1 MLEKSQLFNSTPVA
15 VFLLRVIL
23 SDFLLFFPPF
33 PSSDTFVNLK
43 KKKKKKKP
51 RKELTFLLGYISS
64 ALWLGM
70 IDCQED

>member
-23 SDFLLFFPPF
+23 SDFLFFFPLF
-33 PSSDTFVNLK
+33 PSSDRFVNLK
-43 KKKKKKKP
+43 KKNQP
-51 RKELTFLLGYISS
+51 RKELTFLLGYISF

>member
-1 MLEKSQLFNSTPVA
+1 MLEKSQPFNSTPVA
-15 VFLLRVIL
+15 VFLFRVIL
-23 SDFLLFFPPF
+23 SDFLFFFPPF
-33 PSSDTFVNLK
+33 PSLDTFVSLGEK
-43 KKKKKKKP
+43 KQP

>member
-1 MLEKSQLFNSTPVA
+1 MLEKSQLSNSTPVA
-15 VFLLRVIL
+15 VFLFRVIL
-23 SDFLLFFPPF
+23 SDFLFFFPPF
-33 PSSDTFVNLK
+33 RSLDTFVNLGGK
-43 KKKKKKKP
+43 KKQP

>member
-43 KKKKKKKP
+43 KKKNKTAQKRAHVP
-51 RKELTFLLGYISS
+51 
-64 ALWLGM
+64 AWLHFFCSVAWH
-70 IDCQED
+70 D